1 MITVVVVNFL
11 INGLLD
17 GIFVFSVYAAKTDTL
32 TLALLFAPC
41 YLIKYFLVE
50 AKTF

>member
-17 GIFVFSVYAAKTDTL
+17 GIFVFSVYAAKTG
-32 TLALLFAPC
+32 
-41 YLIKYFLVE
+41 
-50 AKTF
+50 AKMPP